1 MDESLG
7 PVAISFR
14 RQKIVNE
21 EGVSQSNVSSVG
33 SSGGGGGSQRDQHF
47 YRLIIRTSELA
58 TLRGTVLEDAIPS
71 LKPPGPKGFPLR
83 EVLDMVTPEVQLGCL
98 RLAIPGSTT
107 EQQLLKLDQQ
117 GLSNHYKVGILYC
130 QANQSTEEEMYN
142 NETAGPAFDEFLDLI
157 GQRVRLRGFDK
168 YKAGLDNKMDSTGL
182 YSVYSQ
188 YHGCEVMV
196 RFLPKCFPSFTHSSI
211 SHENDC
217 DTHSYHHNNNNN
229 DRRAII
235 SFVYFDTV
243 TRFDLLFSLCDWV

>member
-1 MDESLG
+1 MDDSLG

-21 EGVSQSNVSSVG
+21 ESSSQSSVSSLG
-33 SSGGGGGSQRDQHF
+33 SSGGGSQRDQYF

-71 LKPPGPKGFPLR
+71 LKPAGPKGFPLR
-83 EVLDMVTPEVQLGCL
+83 EVLDMVTPELQLGCL

-117 GLSNHYKVGILYC
+117 ALSNHYKVGILYC

-182 YSVYSQ
+182 HSVYSQ

-196 RFLPKCFPSFTHSSI
+196 CILQYFYSFISVNSI
-211 SHENDC
+211 
-217 DTHSYHHNNNNN
+217 
-229 DRRAII
+229 RP
-235 SFVYFDTV
+235 F
-243 TRFDLLFSLCDWV
+243 